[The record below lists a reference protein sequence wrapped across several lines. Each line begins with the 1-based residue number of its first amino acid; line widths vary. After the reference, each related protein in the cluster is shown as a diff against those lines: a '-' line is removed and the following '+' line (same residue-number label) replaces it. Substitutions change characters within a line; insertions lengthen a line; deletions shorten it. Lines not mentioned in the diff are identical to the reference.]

1 VSPQSLS
8 PSRPVTTQGGPDRK
22 TLSQVASKMIQV
34 MKVTNGTFN
43 SKGSEPEAEESLV
56 QEAKRLEEKYAL
68 SYSRQTSASLE
79 TLTLIRA
86 VIEEQKDQA
95 AVQRRLKLE
104 EREREKKEA
113 KYRRFMEKME
123 KNWLAGDL
131 N

>member
-1 VSPQSLS
+1 
-8 PSRPVTTQGGPDRK
+8 
-22 TLSQVASKMIQV
+22 MIQV

-68 SYSRQTSASLE
+68 TYSRQTSASLE

-104 EREREKKEA
+104 ERERERKRPSTGGSWKRW
-113 KYRRFMEKME
+113 RRTGWQGTSTKR
-123 KNWLAGDL
+123 AP
-131 N
+131 